1 MNRDFSCSA
10 YAAPFFCMTTQFF
23 FYKRNSLI
31 PCFPCTHSFFSRS
44 PFREKIQFLLE
55 KCLDV
60 THILMKKKDNTFKRL
75 QRDYLK
81 REMVEEEHVR
91 ILEIY
96 RCNLVTNYLR
106 QNICCRNEIV
116 SFDKLYK
123 SHIVIN
129 INVKAISYSF
139 IL

>member
-1 MNRDFSCSA
+1 
-10 YAAPFFCMTTQFF
+10 
-23 FYKRNSLI
+23 
-31 PCFPCTHSFFSRS
+31 
-44 PFREKIQFLLE
+44 
-55 KCLDV
+55 
-60 THILMKKKDNTFKRL
+60 MKKKDNTFKRL